1 MSAGTQNDS
10 IAERKASPL
19 MANVCFQTA
28 PKTHLPA
35 CRWRRTEAESSPW
48 SAAAAQTPQF
58 RVTSGSESGTA
69 SRRLETRMCLS
80 LLRGESISAA
90 PPTNTE
96 ARTLPLSLSGS
107 EVSSRLGSHGNSP
120 CPLPYASSVSAI
132 NCSNGMDQLS
142 TPTSIVCHSGNGL
155 YAAYVAIAVAVVL
168 ILIAVVVAVR

>member
-1 MSAGTQNDS
+1 MVAVT
-10 IAERKASPL
+10 ERKASQL

-28 PKTHLPA
+28 PKTRLPA

-69 SRRLETRMCLS
+69 SRRLETRLCWT
-80 LLRGESISAA
+80 LLRRGSISAA

-96 ARTLPLSLSGS
+96 ARTLPLSPSGS
-107 EVSSRLGSHGNSP
+107 EVSSRLGGHGNSP

-132 NCSNGMDQLS
+132 NCSNGMDRLS
-142 TPTSIVCHSGNGL
+142 TPTS
-155 YAAYVAIAVAVVL
+155 YVVPFRKRATSSL
-168 ILIAVVVAVR
+168 CSDRRCRGTHCDRRRRCCEVRFL